1 MGSQRNMRIGGKSS
15 GVLPGPIGG
24 KRSGRPPMALG
35 DKNNC

>member
-24 KRSGRPPMALG
+24 KRSGEHPMRMAG
-35 DKNNC
+35 KNNC